1 MTVFPDDLLNKYGNK
16 FTISLL
22 TTVIYSNIII
32 IERLLNYERGIVMKQ
47 KEQSVCDCDVIHEDV
62 VERVRNAMPDGK
74 NFYDLANL
82 YKMFADNTRVRILW
96 ALSCEDM
103 CVCDL
108 AVLLGMTKS
117 AISHQLKSL
126 RLTNLVKYDKQ
137 GKVVYYSL
145 ADDHIKDIFEKGFEH
160 IHE

>member
-1 MTVFPDDLLNKYGNK
+1 MAQHN
-16 FTISLL
+16 
-22 TTVIYSNIII
+22 
-32 IERLLNYERGIVMKQ
+32 
-47 KEQSVCDCDVIHEDV
+47 QSTCDCDVIHEDV
-62 VERVRNAMPDGK
+62 VSRVRAAMPDSDD
-74 NFYDLANL
+74 FYDLANFYKL
-82 YKMFADNTRVRILW
+82 YADNTRIRILW
-96 ALSCEDM
+96 ALSCEKM

-126 RLTNLVKYDKQ
+126 RLANLVRYNKQ

-145 ADDHIKDIFEKGFEH
+145 ADDHIKGIFEKGFEH